1 MERAASSSVA
11 SKLEPLIERA
21 TNCTGAGLAFASMS
35 PNNLT
40 TTIYAGIDVA
50 KATLELSVRGVSH
63 SVANDAKGHAR
74 ISKLLTAAEA
84 AQPGSKV
91 QVILEATAGYEAAL
105 VRALHDAGHALSVI
119 QPSRGRHFAH
129 AKNERAK
136 TDPID
141 AGILAAFGEA
151 IRPAP
156 SMPPSAAQTHL
167 AELVGRRAQ
176 LVETRTAELNR
187 AAHYTDKVL
196 CQQSRKL
203 LELLHRQVA
212 QMEKAIAAQIAADE
226 EMKAR
231 AERVQEVPGVGP
243 IVAAVLQAGMP
254 ELGTLTEREVAGLA
268 GLAPYNC
275 DSGPHKGTR
284 RIWGGRAP
292 VRCILYLAA
301 MSAVRHDPVLRA
313 FHLKLRAAG
322 KKPMVAL
329 TAVMRKLV
337 VLLNRML
344 KNPQFQLAGQ

>member
-1 MERAASSSVA
+1 
-11 SKLEPLIERA
+11 
-21 TNCTGAGLAFASMS
+21 MS
-35 PNNLT
+35 QNNLT
-40 TTIYAGIDVA
+40 HPIPITIYAGIDLA
-50 KATLELSVRGVSH
+50 KATLELSLGGASH
-63 SVANDAKGHAR
+63 SLANDAKSHAR
-74 ISKLLTAAEA
+74 ILKLLAAAEKA
-84 AQPGSKV
+84 APPGAKV

-105 VRALHDAGHALSVI
+105 VRALDGAGQPLCVI

-129 AKNERAK
+129 ARNQRAK

-156 SMPPSAAQTHL
+156 TAPPSGAQTHL

-187 AAHYTDKVL
+187 AEHYTDKLL
-196 CQQSRKL
+196 CRQSRQLLAL
-203 LELLHRQVA
+203 LERQVA
-212 QMEKAIAAQIAADE
+212 ACEKAIAAQIAADLT
-226 EMKAR
+226 MKAR
-231 AERVQEVPGVGP
+231 AERVQQVPGVGP
-243 IVAAVLQAGMP
+243 IVAAVLQAELP
-254 ELGTLTEREVAGLA
+254 ELGTLNERETAALA

-292 VRCILYLAA
+292 VRCALYMAA
-301 MSAVRHDPVLRA
+301 MSAVRHDPILRA
-313 FHLKLRAAG
+313 FHTKLCAAG

-344 KNPQFQLAGQ
+344 KNPPFKLAAG